1 MFIRATNLFFFF
13 FFFLKKNIPQV
24 EIETAFKYFTDRKW
38 FFDIF
43 KAVSLTNK
51 IAKQHGQ
58 QNKEIK

>member
-1 MFIRATNLFFFF
+1 
-13 FFFLKKNIPQV
+13 LKKNIPQV